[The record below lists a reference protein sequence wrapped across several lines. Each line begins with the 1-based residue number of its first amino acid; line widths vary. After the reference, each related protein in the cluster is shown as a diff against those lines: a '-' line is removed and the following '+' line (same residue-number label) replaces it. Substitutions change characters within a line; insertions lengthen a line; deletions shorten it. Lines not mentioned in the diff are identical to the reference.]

1 MDGSI
6 HDPDFGTDLPAGLAR
21 RSDVVVVGGGPA
33 GFRAARELSRR
44 GRSVALLNA
53 ETWAPYNR
61 VKLTPLLAGEVQ
73 FGQVAQPRDPVG
85 DGLAHHYAGQRAVA
99 IDLEARLVETA
110 SGRLFPY
117 RDLVIC
123 TGSRA
128 FVPAIPGLRARN
140 VFTFRDADD
149 AAALKARAFAA
160 RQVAVIG
167 GGLLGLEA
175 ARAMAAQG
183 ARVTVIEHELRL
195 MPRQLDAE
203 AAALLAARLAT
214 LGIACLT
221 GVRVEEALAPSGA
234 VTGLRLSSGETLPAD
249 TVVVCAGV
257 RAETTL
263 AAEAGLAVHRGILV
277 DAAMRTSHP
286 HVYAAGECA
295 ELDDRVEGLVG
306 PCLDQ
311 AETAA
316 KAICGEPAAFARSA
330 PATRLKVVGVE
341 VFSIG
346 DIEALEER
354 PGVRALAWR
363 DPAAGLYRRVF
374 VERGRLTGALAIGP
388 WDELNRVQQAVTAR
402 APAPPFFARRFRR
415 SGALWPAAAPR
426 SAADWPAAAT
436 VCNCTG
442 VARGRL
448 GEAMANGAATLDALR
463 FETGAGTV
471 CGSCV
476 PRLEEILAGGAPA
489 SAAATRWW
497 KALSVIS
504 IAAALLALVT
514 ALAPAIPVPDA
525 FAARGGLETLW
536 FDNLVK
542 QWSGYVL
549 LGLTVALLALGL
561 RKRWRLGRLGAY
573 EGWRIVH
580 LGLGVA
586 ACLGLFVHTG
596 FRFGLNLSSALMT
609 IYVAALLLGG
619 IAGLATGAEHKLRD
633 AGLGSSGAP
642 PRTVPVWLH
651 ILALWP
657 LPLLLGAHVL
667 SVYAY

>member
-1 MDGSI
+1 MDGSAL
-6 HDPDFGTDLPAGLAR
+6 DPDFEARLPATLASR
-21 RSDVVVVGGGPA
+21 VDVVVVGGGPT
-33 GFRAARELSRR
+33 GFRVARELSRR

-53 ETWAPYNR
+53 ESWAPYNR

-85 DGLAHHYAGQRAVA
+85 DGLARHYAGQRAVA
-99 IDLEARLVETA
+99 VDLDARLVETA
-110 SGRLFPY
+110 SGRLFPF

-128 FVPAIPGLRARN
+128 FMPSIPGIGARN

-149 AAALKARAFAA
+149 AAALKARSLSA

-183 ARVTVIEHELRL
+183 ARVCVVEHEMRL
-195 MPRQLDAE
+195 MPRQLDA
-203 AAALLAARLAT
+203 AAAGLLAARLEA
-214 LGIACLT
+214 LGVSCLT
-221 GVRVEEALAPSGA
+221 GVRVEEVLAPAGA
-234 VTGLRLSSGETLPAD
+234 VTGLRLSTGETLAAD
-249 TVVVCAGV
+249 TLVVCAGV
-257 RAETTL
+257 RAETQL
-263 AAEAGLAVHRGILV
+263 ARDMGLAVHRGILV

-316 KAICGEPAAFARSA
+316 KTICGEPAAFARAA
-330 PATRLKVVGVE
+330 PATRLKVVDVE

-346 DIEALEER
+346 EVEALEER
-354 PGVRALAWR
+354 PGVRAFAWR
-363 DPAAGLYRRVF
+363 DPARGLYRRVF
-374 VERGRLTGALAIGP
+374 VERGRLAGAIAIGP
-388 WDELNRVQQAVTAR
+388 WAELNRVQQAVTAR
-402 APAPPFFARRFRR
+402 APAPPLFAPRFRR
-415 SGALWPAAAPR
+415 DGTLWPASAPT

-442 VARGRL
+442 VTRGRL
-448 GEAMANGAATLDALR
+448 GEAMANGALTVDALR
-463 FETGAGTV
+463 FETGACTV
-471 CGSCV
+471 CGTCQ
-476 PRLEEILAGGAPA
+476 PLLEEILAGGAA
-489 SAAATRWW
+489 SATAQRWW
-497 KALSVIS
+497 KLLSLVS

-514 ALAPAIPVPDA
+514 ALAPRVPIPDA
-525 FAARGGLETLW
+525 FEARGGLETLW
-536 FDNLVK
+536 FDNIVK
-542 QWSGYVL
+542 QWTGY
-549 LGLTVALLALGL
+549 GLLAVTAALMLLGL
-561 RKRWRLGRLGAY
+561 RKRLKFARRLGGYDGWRL
-573 EGWRIVH
+573 VH

-586 ACLGLFVHTG
+586 AAVGLFLHTG

-609 IYVAALLLGG
+609 VYVAALLLGG
-619 IAGLATGAEHKLRD
+619 IAGLATGADHKLRD
-633 AGLGSSGAP
+633 AGLGSAASP
-642 PRTVPVWLH
+642 PRRIPLWLH

-667 SVYAY
+667 GVYAY